1 MAQRDARLIGG
12 VYRMGP
18 TMTTGT
24 ILTTCTAHHRYA
36 NEMVGLS
43 IVEVPPSFSVQQV
56 QQTLRPLEQRRSVQ
70 STHVLQVHNWGIEGN
85 RAYIATDPPHGM
97 TLRYVMDNEPISIQR
112 SLDLVQQ
119 IVQGVQDLHEQGII
133 GLDLRPQLITVD
145 ATTTTDHVQLDDIGL
160 RTILHALGYSSQSPD
175 DLGNLDPRYT
185 SPEAIQNQPLSAA
198 SDIYEI
204 GLLLF
209 ELVTGR
215 LPFVGRTTAET
226 GIMQCSNPVPQ
237 LSQFTHDA
245 PKVLQ
250 SIIERSLAKEPD
262 ARYASASAML
272 TDLTAA
278 SQPLGSMTNV
288 MPAVDDDATVRA
300 SQTEAHKRIEAIG
313 SLLLPT
319 LPNEQGVYA
328 NLCYERTDGEVQH
341 LPLLKTEVVV
351 GRADPKHSYRPD
363 IDLTIFDPKA
373 TVSRR
378 HARILFQDQH
388 FYIEDTHSSN
398 RTRVGNLLLVPSQ
411 PILLQHGD
419 RLRFGSVSLEFRIP
433 GMSKV
438 PMPHQEE

>member
-18 TMTTGT
+18 TMTTGP
-24 ILTTCTAHHRYA
+24 ILTTCTAHHLYT

-43 IVEVPPSFSVQQV
+43 IVEFPPSLSVQQV
-56 QQTLRPLEQRRSVQ
+56 QQTLQPLEQRRSIQ
-70 STHVLQVHNWGIEGN
+70 STHVLHVHNWGIDAT

-119 IVQGVQDLHEQGII
+119 ITQGVQDLHEQDIA

-160 RTILHALGYSSQSPD
+160 RPILHTLGYSSQSPND
-175 DLGNLDPRYT
+175 IGNLDPRYA
-185 SPEAIQNQPLSAA
+185 SPEAIQNQPISPA
-198 SDIYEI
+198 SDIYQI

-209 ELVTGR
+209 ELITGR
-215 LPFVGRTTAET
+215 LPFVGRTPAET
-226 GIMQCSNPVPQ
+226 GILQCSGPVPQ
-237 LSQFTHDA
+237 MSQFTHDA
-245 PKVLQ
+245 PKPLQ
-250 SIIERSLAKEPD
+250 SIIEKALAKAPE
-262 ARYASASAML
+262 ARYTSATMLL

-288 MPAVDDDATVRA
+288 MPALDDNATMRA
-300 SQTEAHKRIEAIG
+300 SQTEAHKRIQSIG
-313 SLLLPT
+313 SLTLPT
-319 LPNEQGVYA
+319 LPNAQGVYA
-328 NLCYERTDGEVQH
+328 NLCYKRTEHEVQH
-341 LPLLKTEVVV
+341 LPLLKIEVIV
-351 GRADPKHSYRPD
+351 GRADPKHDYRPD

-378 HARILFQDQH
+378 HARITFKDQH
-388 FYIEDTHSSN
+388 FYIEDTHSGN
-398 RTRVGNLLLVPSQ
+398 RTRVGNLILVPSQ

-419 RLRFGSVSLEFRIP
+419 KVRFGSVSLEFRIP
-433 GMSKV
+433 GMSKI
-438 PMPHQEE
+438 PMSHEDE